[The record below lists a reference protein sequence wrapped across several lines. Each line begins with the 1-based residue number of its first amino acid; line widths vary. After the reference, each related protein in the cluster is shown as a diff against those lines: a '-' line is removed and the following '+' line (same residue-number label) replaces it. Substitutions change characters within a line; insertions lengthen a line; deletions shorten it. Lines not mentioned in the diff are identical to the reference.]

1 MDNKFETQSGGHLKE
16 GHESS
21 DLSVRGIVISGV
33 LLVAGAI
40 FSFVLIFGMIRVM
53 ENWERAH
60 EAKLSPME
68 QQLQQERNPPKEGLG
83 KVTPTHEG
91 EIKPAPDWYERG
103 KTEDYLVA
111 PLQHRA
117 CNTMT
122 STISASSA
130 TQKTTGSAAPARTRQ
145 GTSIFRSIAP
155 WTFFPSRVCRR

>member
-103 KTEDYLVA
+103 KTEDYLVRTFTK
-111 PLQHRA
+111 PRLQ
-117 CNTMT
+117 
-122 STISASSA
+122 
-130 TQKTTGSAAPARTRQ
+130 
-145 GTSIFRSIAP
+145 
-155 WTFFPSRVCRR
+155 